1 VRFHAPISHPP
12 PLATVRTPSAA
23 GPGCGYVSVRGTEG
37 DKGTLLVDHV
47 TEDKPIRLAARM
59 LPRPRRGKNEGL
71 RCGRYENIDHIKG
84 LVELRAEYV
93 RNEFEVQLERKPAS
107 QLGALSGVAQA
118 VQMLSLEGRT

>member
-12 PLATVRTPSAA
+12 PLATVRTPSA
-23 GPGCGYVSVRGTEG
+23 GVRLCLGED
-37 DKGTLLVDHV
+37 DKGTLLEDHV

-107 QLGALSGVAQA
+107 QLGALNGVAQA